1 MPDEEGTSPKP
12 ETAEPPHRAHT
23 SAGRR
28 RSLLIAGS
36 VVLALIVLVVLP
48 GYFAIQPSFMARYSY
63 LNVEYTTWSQSAHKD
78 VPCQSCHIAPGI
90 LDRAGYDA
98 RMLGAFYVS
107 LVSPDTKLSA
117 FATPTIAACEV
128 CHADLITTSP
138 NGDLKIPHRAHV
150 DVLQVPCARCHQ
162 YLVHQLSPEGK
173 HTPTMATCL
182 VCHDGIQ
189 AKNPC
194 STCHTA
200 KAAPESHAA
209 SDWLVIHPQEQ
220 TKIDCAKCH
229 GWTTNWC
236 SDCHNRLPASHTA
249 DWRTTHGAAVK
260 VHRDCEVCHTGS
272 FCINCH
278 GDVPQLNFDPNVKLV
293 TQ

>member
-1 MPDEEGTSPKP
+1 LPDEETQSKAAPADAP
-12 ETAEPPHRAHT
+12 RRPRLTR
-23 SAGRR
+23 GRR

-36 VVLALIVLVVLP
+36 VALALLVFVVLP
-48 GYFAIQPSFMARYSY
+48 GYFAVQPSFMARFPY
-63 LNVEYTTWSQSAHKD
+63 LSVEYTTWSQSVHKD
-78 VPCQSCHIAPGI
+78 VPCQRCHVAPG
-90 LDRAGYDA
+90 LVDQAGYDV

-107 LVSPDTKLSA
+107 FVSPNSRLSE
-117 FATPTIAACEV
+117 FATPTIAACEA
-128 CHADLITTSP
+128 CHANLVTTSP
-138 NGDLKIPHRAHV
+138 AGDLKIPHRAHV

-182 VCHDGIQ
+182 VCHDGKQ
-189 AKNPC
+189 AKNAC

-200 KAAPESHAA
+200 KAAPASHAA
-209 SDWLVIHPQEQ
+209 ADWVVIHP
-220 TKIDCAKCH
+220 TMTATIDCAKCH

-236 SDCHNRLPASHTA
+236 SDCHARLPASHTP
-249 DWRTTHGAAVK
+249 DWRTTHGLAVK
-260 VHRDCEVCHTGS
+260 AHRNCEVCHTGS

-278 GDVPQLNFDPNVKLV
+278 GDVPQLNFDPNLKLV